1 MADQNK
7 PGDERDF
14 YNEVLSPSE
23 LFAARNRSHKIPV
36 RGQKEFSPND
46 SVEQRQRL
54 EHSLEEHF
62 GLISE
67 ERVERLG
74 NLVRGRWD
82 PAEKIVELQSP
93 AVSSGP
99 EKVHLTSVDSM
110 VHVFVQG
117 KFWQTM
123 GFSSEGKQLLLP
135 EEALHL
141 MECGSVQVFYQDL
154 PMSIQ
159 DGYERFLSSSTI
171 SLQQYQV
178 YGHLKRLGYV
188 VQRFDPSSEPT
199 SYARQLNLPLARERA
214 ARAVKRKRSSSVTSS
229 PTEVTD
235 PSPPASEMD
244 LESGDPQASTSSSDK
259 GAGRSWWTAEEA
271 EDPVESGRI
280 RDRSS
285 RWGTDIC
292 FPDVGSGDVGLGS
305 LSAPDPSLLPGA
317 LTVGACDIARWAQRI
332 NLRKVKSSQ
341 KEEEQAREGRLRR
354 GDVNTDHE
362 VQRCRNWAEYR
373 ELLQRRSGSTQG
385 LPEHLWNREVTPLH
399 DPRDSIP
406 TCELLEKLRV
416 IPTTNLLEGAS
427 MIRASDEWRISFS
440 VFPPD
445 MASDFK
451 KSNPGL
457 PGWRVCVCSF
467 SGPVPDLRALKQ
479 LSHHSGDVPLIFAVV
494 DFGDISFFTFKD
506 FQLPIDIFP

>member
-1 MADQNK
+1 MADHNK
-7 PGDERDF
+7 PGDDRDI
-14 YNEVLSPSE
+14 YNEVMSPSE

-36 RGQKEFSPND
+36 RGQKEFYPND

-62 GLISE
+62 ALMAE

-93 AVSSGP
+93 A
-99 EKVHLTSVDSM
+99 
-110 VHVFVQG
+110 G

-159 DGYERFLSSSTI
+159 DGYERFLSSSTV

-188 VQRFDPSSEPT
+188 VQRFHPGLEPT
-199 SYARQLNLPLARERA
+199 SYARQLNLSLSRERA
-214 ARAVKRKRSSSVTSS
+214 ARTLKRKRSTSVTSS
-229 PTEVTD
+229 CS
-235 PSPPASEMD
+235 PSPAASE
-244 LESGDPQASTSSSDK
+244 PPAATSSA
-259 GAGRSWWTAEEA
+259 GAGRSWWTAEKA
-271 EDPVESGRI
+271 EEQVESGHVPE
-280 RDRSS
+280 RSS
-285 RWGTDIC
+285 RWDADIC
-292 FPDVGSGDVGLGS
+292 FPDLGSGDVGLAS
-305 LSAPDPSLLPGA
+305 LSSPDPSLLPGA
-317 LTVGACDIARWAQRI
+317 LTVGVCDVTRWTQRI
-332 NLRKVKSSQ
+332 NLRKVKSSE
-341 KEEEQAREGRLRR
+341 KEEERAREERLRR

-362 VQRCRNWAEYR
+362 VRRCKNWAEYR
-373 ELLQRRSGSTQG
+373 ELLQRRSRSSQG
-385 LPEHLWNREVTPLH
+385 LPEHLWNGEVTPLH
-399 DPRDSIP
+399 DPRASIP
-406 TCELLEKLRV
+406 TRQLLEKLRV
-416 IPTTNLLEGAS
+416 IPATNLLEGAS
-427 MIRASDEWRISFS
+427 MINASDEWRISFS
-440 VFPPD
+440 VFQPE

-451 KSNPGL
+451 KSKPGL

-479 LSHHSGDVPLIFAVV
+479 LSHQSGDVPLVFAVV